1 MVSPADDYVA
11 DFVKGISRLKVVQA
25 KSIMQ
30 SIEKFEKNNGKLSE
44 HLEVVRE
51 EDLLSKLIETSASKD
66 KPVIVHNSQNQIVG
80 VISQAD
86 LLKAVIEGGDG
97 E

>member
-1 MVSPADDYVA
+1 
-11 DFVKGISRLKVVQA
+11 
-25 KSIMQ
+25 MQ
-30 SIEKFEKNNGKLSE
+30 TIEKFENKNGKLSND
-44 HLEVVRE
+44 LEIVNE
-51 EDLLSKLIETSASKD
+51 SDLLSKLIETSVTKD
-66 KPVIVHNSQNQIVG
+66 KPIIVHNSQKQVVG

>member
-1 MVSPADDYVA
+1 
-11 DFVKGISRLKVVQA
+11 
-25 KSIMQ
+25 MQ

-44 HLEVVRE
+44 DLEVVRE
-51 EDLLSKLIETSASKD
+51 DDLLSKLIETSASKD
-66 KPVIVHNSQNQIVG
+66 NPVIVHNSQNQKVG